1 MSPSPFTVLLPNP
14 ILNYGAERISH
25 IESASDPC
33 RFGDE
38 LTCGVEYDSLAAPP
52 VVAGA
57 EGDLKAATR
66 ESPI

>member
-1 MSPSPFTVLLPNP
+1 M
-14 ILNYGAERISH
+14 SH
-25 IESASDPC
+25 IESASDPG

-57 EGDLKAATR
+57 EGDLKATTR
-66 ESPI
+66 ESPICTIKQGDTEGIGERRDIPM